1 MCPGGGTLCWGVTPG
16 GQPRGTLRMP
26 DAGGQPWGAAPQRAA
41 VRGNRVGSREYASSQ
56 EAILSRADS
65 RDSWRCS
72 SDAQPRGFSVSDAN
86 GPLAMHIRG
95 ASRSVGS
102 TGLSV
107 CDCRDL
113 HCPLTSH
120 LFYQTALC

>member
-1 MCPGGGTLCWGVTPG
+1 
-16 GQPRGTLRMP
+16 MP

-41 VRGNRVGSREYASSQ
+41 VRGNRVGSREDASSQ

-95 ASRSVGS
+95 ASRPVGS

-107 CDCRDL
+107 CDCRDP
-113 HCPLTSH
+113 HCPLPSH